1 VNEYGCCF
9 VVGQGE
15 LGGQTRGLSWKQ
27 ELPPHLSRST
37 KLDVHSEQEE
47 HEQKVRDHSDLIS
60 SFSKVVK
67 KASWQIEVP
76 GVFVFL
82 SWMNFFKGR
91 TEKEFEFQTS
101 IVKCD
106 VQSGASQITGDPT

>member
-1 VNEYGCCF
+1 MNEYGCCF

-67 KASWQIEVP
+67 NRHGKLKSLE
-76 GVFVFL
+76 
-82 SWMNFFKGR
+82 FFSFHG
-91 TEKEFEFQTS
+91 
-101 IVKCD
+101 
-106 VQSGASQITGDPT
+106 

>member
-1 VNEYGCCF
+1 MNVGCCF
-9 VVGQGE
+9 VFGQGE

-47 HEQKVRDHSDLIS
+47 HEQKVRDHIDIIS

-67 KASWQIEVP
+67 KRHGKLKSLE
-76 GVFVFL
+76 
-82 SWMNFFKGR
+82 FFFFFFMD
-91 TEKEFEFQTS
+91 EFFQKQDRER
-101 IVKCD
+101 V
-106 VQSGASQITGDPT
+106 

>member
-1 VNEYGCCF
+1 MNEYGCCF

-67 KASWQIEVP
+67 NRHGKLKSLE
-76 GVFVFL
+76 FFSL

-106 VQSGASQITGDPT
+106 VQSVASQIMGDPT

>member
-1 VNEYGCCF
+1 MNEYGCCF

-67 KASWQIEVP
+67 KRHGKLKSLE
-76 GVFVFL
+76 FLFFL